1 MLSTGVPRP
10 SNCPWWSESSHW
22 LLPPP
27 EPPHLA
33 SPTCCRLSLL
43 NSCWANFPSP
53 SDSHWDLYRPLQSL
67 ACISFLPTGLPA
79 TANRTSCQGL
89 HGLPRTLESGVPCL
103 CSNDS
108 KSASPH
114 TCIPVSRPLP
124 PCPLCLES
132 ASCEEFWKGPRAA
145 PLPVSLLGPPARQA
159 LDVVPFFLWTYLHAV
174 LPPSVHKPISPQ
186 IWELLR
192 DRFRV
197 TFTHSAL
204 STGSG
209 TVFYMNSWSFKFL
222 KFILKFPEYICIGN
236 SRIQGVCELSHV
248 QLFAAPWTV
257 AHQAPL
263 SMGFFKQEYW
273 SRLPFPSPGDLPD
286 PGIEPAYFASPVMA
300 SGFLTT
306 STTWEAQ

>member
-1 MLSTGVPRP
+1 MFQDPQTALDDPRVLTD
-10 SNCPWWSESSHW
+10 SF
-22 LLPPP
+22 PPP

-33 SPTCCRLSLL
+33 NPTCCWLSLL
-43 NSCWANFPSP
+43 NSCWVNFPSP
-53 SDSHWDLYRPLQSL
+53 SDSHCCYIDLYNLLPALVY
-67 ACISFLPTGLPA
+67 LPTGLPS

-103 CSNDS
+103 CANDS

-114 TCIPVSRPLP
+114 TCIPISTPLP
-124 PCPLCLES
+124 PLS
-132 ASCEEFWKGPRAA
+132 
-145 PLPVSLLGPPARQA
+145 PLPGKFLLRGILEGTQSSTTSCKPSGSSSPPGFRR
-159 LDVVPFFLWTYLHAV
+159 FFLWTYLHAV
-174 LPPSVHKPISPQ
+174 LLSSVHKPISPQ

-192 DRFRV
+192 DRFCV

-209 TVFYMNSWSFKFL
+209 TVFYMNSWSLKFL

-236 SRIQGVCELSHV
+236 SRIQGVCKLSHV

-286 PGIEPAYFASPVMA
+286 PGIEPAYFASPALA
-300 SGFLTT
+300 SGFFYH
-306 STTWEAQ
+306 